1 MITLFLAEDQSMLN
15 SALSQ
20 LLDLEDNLKVVGTA
34 SDGQTAWEMIQ
45 KQSPDV
51 AILDIE
57 MPRLTGLA
65 VAQRIH
71 EEKLPTRVVILTTFA
86 RQTYFEQ
93 AVQAQVAAYLLKD
106 SPSEE
111 LMGTIN
117 QVMTGKTIYDPALVQ
132 SVLSAE
138 QSPLTKRET
147 EVLKVAASG
156 MPTKEIAQQL
166 FLSEGTI
173 RNYLSAIFSKLGV
186 RNRLEAVELVQ
197 NNRWI

>member
-111 LMGTIN
+111 LIGAIN
-117 QVMTGKTIYDPALVQ
+117 QVMAGKTIYDPALVQ
-132 SVLSAE
+132 SVLSTE

-186 RNRLEAVELVQ
+186 RNRLEAVELAQ

>member
-93 AVQAQVAAYLLKD
+93 AGQAQVAAYLLKD

-111 LMGTIN
+111 LIGTIN

>member
-34 SDGQTAWEMIQ
+34 SDGQMAWEMIQ

-111 LMGTIN
+111 LIGTIN

-186 RNRLEAVELVQ
+186 RNRLEAVELAQ

>member
-111 LMGTIN
+111 LIGTIN

-197 NNRWI
+197 NN

>member
-111 LMGTIN
+111 LIGAIN

-173 RNYLSAIFSKLGV
+173 RNYLSVIFSKLGV
-186 RNRLEAVELVQ
+186 RNRLEAVELAQ

>member
-34 SDGQTAWEMIQ
+34 SDGQMAWEMIQ

-111 LMGTIN
+111 LIGAIN
-117 QVMTGKTIYDPALVQ
+117 QVMTGKIIYDPALVQ
-132 SVLSAE
+132 SVLSTE

-186 RNRLEAVELVQ
+186 RNRLEAVELAQ

>member
-111 LMGTIN
+111 LIGTIN

-197 NNRWI
+197 NNWWI

>member
-111 LMGTIN
+111 LIGTIN

-138 QSPLTKRET
+138 QSPLTKCET

>member
-1 MITLFLAEDQSMLN
+1 MLN

-34 SDGQTAWEMIQ
+34 SDGQMAWEMIQ

-111 LMGTIN
+111 LIGAIN

-186 RNRLEAVELVQ
+186 RNRLEAVELAQ

>member
-111 LMGTIN
+111 LIGTIN

-186 RNRLEAVELVQ
+186 RNRLEAVELAQ

>member
-65 VAQRIH
+65 VAQRIY

-111 LMGTIN
+111 LIGAIN

-132 SVLSAE
+132 SVLSVE

-173 RNYLSAIFSKLGV
+173 RNYLSAIFSKLGGSKS
-186 RNRLEAVELVQ
+186 A
-197 NNRWI
+197 

>member
-71 EEKLPTRVVILTTFA
+71 EEKLP
-86 RQTYFEQ
+86 
-93 AVQAQVAAYLLKD
+93 K
-106 SPSEE
+106 
-111 LMGTIN
+111 
-117 QVMTGKTIYDPALVQ
+117 
-132 SVLSAE
+132 
-138 QSPLTKRET
+138 
-147 EVLKVAASG
+147 
-156 MPTKEIAQQL
+156 
-166 FLSEGTI
+166 
-173 RNYLSAIFSKLGV
+173 
-186 RNRLEAVELVQ
+186 
-197 NNRWI
+197 

>member
-111 LMGTIN
+111 LIGTIN